1 MTSSGTSGWVDV
13 CEFDELWPN
22 IGAGAL
28 VNGRQI
34 ALFRV
39 GDSLYALDNYDPASG
54 VNVLARGIV
63 GDVKGECVVASPL
76 YKHHYS
82 LVTGRCLEDTAKSV
96 NVYPIKV
103 LDGRV
108 WINPEPQQ
116 QAAPARRRHLVAGP
130 VPRAS
135 ALSAERAVSST
146 NTGLVKTTC
155 PYCGVGCGVL
165 ARRYGANTSIAG
177 DPRHPANFGALCS
190 KGSALGDTVGL
201 EGRLLHPQIAGRQ
214 ATWDEALSRVAGAF
228 SEAIE
233 CHGPDSVAFY
243 VSGQLLT
250 EDYYIANKLMKG
262 FIGSANIDTNS
273 RLCMASAVAGHRRAF
288 GGDLVPG
295 CYGDLTLADL
305 IVLTGS
311 NTAWCH
317 PILFRRIVQEKERRP
332 GLQLVVIDPRRTA
345 TAEIADLH
353 LPVRSGTDVWLFN
366 GLLTWL
372 RHHGFID
379 TGFVSAHTCDVGATL
394 DAAEASAPDVQTVSR
409 VCGIDAARLEEF
421 YRLFATT
428 QRVVTAFSQGVNQS
442 SSGTD
447 KVNSIINCHLL
458 TGRLGQP
465 GMGPFSLTGQPNAM
479 GGREVG
485 GMSNMLAAH
494 MDLADPIHR
503 ARVQQFWR
511 SPRMAT
517 RPGLKAVDLFDAVH
531 AGRIK
536 ALWIMATNPVVSLP
550 DADRIR
556 AALQKCA
563 FVAVSDCVAR
573 TDTTALAHVLLPAA
587 AWGEKDGTVTNSERR
602 ISRQRA
608 FTPLPGEACPDWWII
623 GQVALRMGFVE
634 EFNYG
639 SPAEIFDEHARLSAT
654 ENGGTRGFDIG
665 GLAGLTPE
673 EYERLEPIQW
683 PVLSRGH
690 PGTQRLFEDR
700 RFLHADGRARFVPTH
715 PADPEG
721 VVDEAFPFVLNTG
734 RIRDQWHTMTRTSL
748 SPRLNEHLP
757 EPFVDLHAQDA
768 LALAVREGELARVTT
783 PRGSMIARVRT
794 SGEVSLGCAFAPIHW
809 SGENASQARAGAL
822 VKSVVDP
829 ISGEPEF
836 KHTPA
841 RVEPF
846 PVTWYGFVLSRQPQ
860 NVTDQTWWTTV
871 RGHGFVRYEI
881 AGRAVPNDWAA
892 WMRDRLGATASEA
905 DYLDYLDPAAGIY
918 RAAYLVNDRL
928 EACMYVSR
936 RPDLPD
942 RAWLGALFER
952 GKLAAAERISLLAGR
967 PTGAKNDAGPLVCS
981 CFVVGRN
988 TLRRA
993 IARHGL
999 TDTRQI
1005 GARLR
1010 AGTNCGSCLSEI
1022 RALLAEHARTESP
1035 SPPQQAARRAD
1046 TV

>member
-1 MTSSGTSGWVDV
+1 MSRAGAA
-13 CEFDELWPN
+13 N
-22 IGAGAL
+22 IG
-28 VNGRQI
+28 
-34 ALFRV
+34 
-39 GDSLYALDNYDPASG
+39 P
-54 VNVLARGIV
+54 
-63 GDVKGECVVASPL
+63 
-76 YKHHYS
+76 
-82 LVTGRCLEDTAKSV
+82 
-96 NVYPIKV
+96 
-103 LDGRV
+103 
-108 WINPEPQQ
+108 
-116 QAAPARRRHLVAGP
+116 
-130 VPRAS
+130 
-135 ALSAERAVSST
+135 
-146 NTGLVKTTC
+146 VKTTC

-165 ARRYGANTSIAG
+165 ARRHGVNTGIAG
-177 DPRHPANFGALCS
+177 DPSHPANFGNLCS

-201 EGRLLHPQIAGRQ
+201 EDRLLHPHIAGRQ
-214 ATWDEALSRVAGAF
+214 ATWDEALGRVAQAF

-233 CHGPDSVAFY
+233 RHGPDSVAFY

-250 EDYYIANKLMKG
+250 EDYYLANKLMKG

-273 RLCMASAVAGHRRAF
+273 RLCMSSAVAGHRRAF

-295 CYGDLTLADL
+295 CYEDLALADL
-305 IVLTGS
+305 VVLTGS

-317 PILFRRIVQEKERRP
+317 PVLFRRIVQEKERRP
-332 GLQLVVIDPRRTA
+332 ELKLVVIDPRRTA

-372 RHHGFID
+372 RHHGAID
-379 TGFVSAHTCDVGATL
+379 AGFVGAHTCDVDAAL
-394 DAAEASAPDVQTVSR
+394 DAAEASAPDVPTVARICGVDASR
-409 VCGIDAARLEEF
+409 VEEF
-421 YRLFATT
+421 YRRFATT

-447 KVNSIINCHLL
+447 KVNSIINCHLF
-458 TGRLGQP
+458 TGRLGRP

-485 GMSNMLAAH
+485 GMANMLAAH
-494 MDLADPIHR
+494 MDLADPSHR

-511 SPRMAT
+511 SPRMAS
-517 RPGLKAVDLFDAVH
+517 RPGLKAVDLFEAVH

-550 DADRIR
+550 DADRVR
-556 AALQKCA
+556 TALEKCD
-563 FVAVSDCVAR
+563 FVVVSDCTAR

-608 FTPLPGEACPDWWII
+608 FAALPGETQPDWWII
-623 GQVALRMGFVE
+623 SQVARRMGFGDA
-634 EFNYG
+634 FSHH
-639 SPAEIFDEHARLSAT
+639 SPAEIFDEHARLSAF

-665 GLAGLTPE
+665 GLAGLTSE

-683 PVLSRGH
+683 PIPYRGH

-700 RFLHADGRARFVPTH
+700 RFMHPDGKARFIPTRPTG
-715 PADPEG
+715 PAG
-721 VVDEAFPFVLNTG
+721 VVSEEFPFVLNTG
-734 RIRDQWHTMTRTSL
+734 RIRDQWHTMTRTSR
-748 SPRLNEHLP
+748 SPRLTEHLP
-757 EPFVDLHAQDA
+757 EPFIDLHAQDA
-768 LALAVREGELARVTT
+768 LLLAVREGELARVTT
-783 PRGSMIARVRT
+783 AQGSIVARVRA
-794 SGEVSLGCAFAPIHW
+794 SGEVARGCVFAPIHW
-809 SGENASQARAGAL
+809 SGANASQARAGSL

-846 PVTWYGFVLSRQPQ
+846 PVTWYGLLLSRQPW
-860 NVTDQTWWTTV
+860 NVTDVTWWTIV
-871 RGHGFVRYEI
+871 QGQGFQRYEL
-881 AGRAVPNDWAA
+881 AGRTLPTDWAA
-892 WMRDRLGATASEA
+892 WMREQLGATAPDS
-905 DYLDYLDPAAGIY
+905 DYLDYLDPGSGIY
-918 RAAYLVNDRL
+918 RAAHLVNERL
-928 EACMYVSR
+928 ESCLYISR

-942 RAWLGALFER
+942 RAWLGGLFER
-952 GKLAAAERISLLAGR
+952 GRLAAADRISLLAGR
-967 PTGAKNDAGPLVCS
+967 PSGAREDAGPLVCS

-993 IARHGL
+993 IAQHGL
-999 TDTRQI
+999 TDTRQV

-1022 RALLAEHARTESP
+1022 RALLAEHARKESP
-1035 SPPQQAARRAD
+1035 SPPQQAARLVD